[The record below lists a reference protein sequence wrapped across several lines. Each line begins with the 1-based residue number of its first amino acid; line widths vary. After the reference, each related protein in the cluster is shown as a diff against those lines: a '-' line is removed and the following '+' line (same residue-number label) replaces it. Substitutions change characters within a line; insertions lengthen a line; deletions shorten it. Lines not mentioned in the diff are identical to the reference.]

1 MATKT
6 FKEIPEHLR
15 NGKLGLAI
23 ANVNGARDRAILEML
38 AGSGLRVSELTGL
51 NLSNIYWDESR
62 LRVLG
67 KGGKTRVVPMNDATR
82 NALSEW
88 LKVRNAVE
96 GETAVFVSTSG
107 IRPGTRMNRRSVEY
121 MVEAKLDSHPHM
133 LRHCFATKAVMNDVK
148 VPILQRWLGHAD
160 LDTTM
165 VYVYMNDKDSD
176 AEFTAKMA

>member
-1 MATKT
+1 MANKT

-15 NGKLGLAI
+15 NERLGMAI
-23 ANVNGARDRAILEML
+23 ASVSDVRDRAILEIL

-67 KGGKTRVVPMNDATR
+67 KGGKTRVVPMSSSTR
-82 NALSEW
+82 TCLEGW
-88 LKVRNAVE
+88 LKVRRAVE
-96 GETAVFVSTSG
+96 GEQAVFVSTSG
-107 IRPGTRMNRRSVEY
+107 TRPGTRMNRRSVEY
-121 MVEAKLDSHPHM
+121 MVEARLDSHPHM

-176 AEFTAKMA
+176 AEFAAKMA